1 MTITRKTPLALLL
14 ASTTAL
20 RRVAI
25 VTGGTRGV
33 GLGISQALAENDFDL
48 LLTYN
53 SDSAAAEKAV
63 LELKNQFPICA
74 IETVGGDVSLPET
87 RAKAIFD
94 KFDSAYA
101 KTHCL
106 GAVVHNA
113 GQYVGVSSTNAAG
126 IKATGPPPGFGDG
139 SLLGAD
145 GGVDFTQMHYYQK
158 MYGDAFVDLCERGLA
173 RFPEDGGSLVGI
185 SSPGCTLQFNP
196 NLGYDMPGSSPS
208 APFTPSSRRV
218 VMEYSRCAA
227 VCRARGGEEGQRQR
241 RDPGRHA
248 GGRLGGARRHARH
261 ERQGDG
267 RGRREPPR
275 ADGSDAREGRGGRRG
290 LPLLAGRQR
299 RDGRLAAG
307 GQRRAPE
314 GEVHVT
320 LNECQQ
326 CTVVGFARFRRF
338 RTSPRRPGAPS
349 RPRPRARRRPPTP
362 SSSRAR
368 RSRPRAC
375 WLVWTPSPPGGS
387 WMVLV
392 VVVLRAAAVVV
403 SHIGVIPQPTQ
414 QRPRDVL

>member
-1 MTITRKTPLALLL
+1 MTITRKTLLALLL
-14 ASTTAL
+14 TSTKAL

-87 RAKAIFD
+87 RKAIFD

-185 SSPGCTLQFNP
+185 SSPGCTLP
-196 NLGYDMPGSSPS
+196 ERGVCTAASALPPASAGSSACTS
-208 APFTPSSRRV
+208 AAS
-218 VMEYSRCAA
+218 
-227 VCRARGGEEGQRQR
+227 
-241 RDPGRHA
+241 
-248 GGRLGGARRHARH
+248 
-261 ERQGDG
+261 
-267 RGRREPPR
+267 
-275 ADGSDAREGRGGRRG
+275 
-290 LPLLAGRQR
+290 
-299 RDGRLAAG
+299 
-307 GQRRAPE
+307 
-314 GEVHVT
+314 
-320 LNECQQ
+320 CQLH
-326 CTVVGFARFRRF
+326 C
-338 RTSPRRPGAPS
+338 SPA
-349 RPRPRARRRPPTP
+349 
-362 SSSRAR
+362 
-368 RSRPRAC
+368 
-375 WLVWTPSPPGGS
+375 
-387 WMVLV
+387 
-392 VVVLRAAAVVV
+392 LRAA
-403 SHIGVIPQPTQ
+403 SKSCRSSFTSGGVAATSSAPQRLNSQPPSAS
-414 QRPRDVL
+414 RIEALPARR

>member
-53 SDSAAAEKAV
+53 SDSAAAERAV

-87 RAKAIFD
+87 RKAIFD

-196 NLGYDMPGSSPS
+196 NLGYDMPGSGKR
-208 APFTPSSRRV
+208 APASWRLPLV
-218 VMEYSRCAA
+218 PL
-227 VCRARGGEEGQRQR
+227 ARHR
-241 RDPGRHA
+241 RDPPQT
-248 GGRLGGARRHARH
+248 
-261 ERQGDG
+261 QG
-267 RGRREPPR
+267 
-275 ADGSDAREGRGGRRG
+275 
-290 LPLLAGRQR
+290 
-299 RDGRLAAG
+299 
-307 GQRRAPE
+307 
-314 GEVHVT
+314 
-320 LNECQQ
+320 
-326 CTVVGFARFRRF
+326 
-338 RTSPRRPGAPS
+338 RTSGR
-349 RPRPRARRRPPTP
+349 
-362 SSSRAR
+362 
-368 RSRPRAC
+368 
-375 WLVWTPSPPGGS
+375 
-387 WMVLV
+387 
-392 VVVLRAAAVVV
+392 
-403 SHIGVIPQPTQ
+403 
-414 QRPRDVL
+414 

>member
-14 ASTTAL
+14 ASAAAL

-87 RAKAIFD
+87 RKAIFD

-196 NLGYDMPGSSPS
+196 NLGYDMPGSGKC
-208 APFTPSSRRV
+208 V
-218 VMEYSRCAA
+218 
-227 VCRARGGEEGQRQR
+227 
-241 RDPGRHA
+241 
-248 GGRLGGARRHARH
+248 
-261 ERQGDG
+261 
-267 RGRREPPR
+267 
-275 ADGSDAREGRGGRRG
+275 
-290 LPLLAGRQR
+290 LA
-299 RDGRLAAG
+299 
-307 GQRRAPE
+307 
-314 GEVHVT
+314 
-320 LNECQQ
+320 Q
-326 CTVVGFARFRRF
+326 CTLHAIEQTRR
-338 RTSPRRPGAPS
+338 
-349 RPRPRARRRPPTP
+349 
-362 SSSRAR
+362 
-368 RSRPRAC
+368 
-375 WLVWTPSPPGGS
+375 
-387 WMVLV
+387 
-392 VVVLRAAAVVV
+392 
-403 SHIGVIPQPTQ
+403 
-414 QRPRDVL
+414 

>member
-1 MTITRKTPLALLL
+1 MTITRKTLLALLL
-14 ASTTAL
+14 ASTAAL

-87 RAKAIFD
+87 RKAIFD

-158 MYGDAFVDLCERGLA
+158 MYGDAFVDLCEQGLA
-173 RFPEDGGSLVGI
+173 RFTDGGSLVGI
-185 SSPGCTLQFNP
+185 SSPGCTLQYKA
-196 NLGYDMPGSSPS
+196 NLGYDMPGSGKC
-208 APFTPSSRRV
+208 
-218 VMEYSRCAA
+218 VMEYTMRLFAVRAATKNVNVNVVIPGVTVTDAWGKLGAMRGQSKEEIVEGVSSRLAPMGA
-227 VCRARGGEEGQRQR
+227 MQPRQV
-241 RDPGRHA
+241 
-248 GGRLGGARRHARH
+248 
-261 ERQGDG
+261 GDG
-267 RGRREPPR
+267 VAFLCSP
-275 ADGSDAREGRGGRRG
+275 
-290 LPLLAGRQR
+290 AGRAVTGVSLPV
-299 RDGRLAAG
+299 DNG
-307 GQRRAPE
+307 
-314 GEVHVT
+314 VH
-320 LNECQQ
+320 LK
-326 CTVVGFARFRRF
+326 A
-338 RTSPRRPGAPS
+338 
-349 RPRPRARRRPPTP
+349 
-362 SSSRAR
+362 
-368 RSRPRAC
+368 
-375 WLVWTPSPPGGS
+375 
-387 WMVLV
+387 
-392 VVVLRAAAVVV
+392 
-403 SHIGVIPQPTQ
+403 
-414 QRPRDVL
+414 

>member
-14 ASTTAL
+14 ASAAAL

-87 RAKAIFD
+87 RKAIFD

-145 GGVDFTQMHYYQK
+145 GGVDFTQMHYYQR

-196 NLGYDMPGSSPS
+196 NLGYDMPGSGKR
-208 APFTPSSRRV
+208 APASWRLPLVPLDAIAATHTKRRC
-218 VMEYSRCAA
+218 VMEYTMRLFA
-227 VCRARGGEEGQRQR
+227 V
-241 RDPGRHA
+241 
-248 GGRLGGARRHARH
+248 
-261 ERQGDG
+261 
-267 RGRREPPR
+267 
-275 ADGSDAREGRGGRRG
+275 
-290 LPLLAGRQR
+290 
-299 RDGRLAAG
+299 
-307 GQRRAPE
+307 
-314 GEVHVT
+314 
-320 LNECQQ
+320 
-326 CTVVGFARFRRF
+326 
-338 RTSPRRPGAPS
+338 
-349 RPRPRARRRPPTP
+349 
-362 SSSRAR
+362 
-368 RSRPRAC
+368 
-375 WLVWTPSPPGGS
+375 
-387 WMVLV
+387 
-392 VVVLRAAAVVV
+392 RAAAKKVNANV
-403 SHIGVIPQPTQ
+403 VIPGVTPEGAWEALGATRGMSGKEMAEGVASRLAPMGPTPAKVVGDGVAFLCSPAG
-414 QRPRDVL
+414 RAVTGVSLPVDNGVHLKA

>member
-87 RAKAIFD
+87 RKAIFD

-158 MYGDAFVDLCERGLA
+158 MYGDAFVDL
-173 RFPEDGGSLVGI
+173 VGV
-185 SSPGCTLQFNP
+185 
-196 NLGYDMPGSSPS
+196 
-208 APFTPSSRRV
+208 A
-218 VMEYSRCAA
+218 
-227 VCRARGGEEGQRQR
+227 
-241 RDPGRHA
+241 
-248 GGRLGGARRHARH
+248 
-261 ERQGDG
+261 
-267 RGRREPPR
+267 
-275 ADGSDAREGRGGRRG
+275 
-290 LPLLAGRQR
+290 
-299 RDGRLAAG
+299 
-307 GQRRAPE
+307 
-314 GEVHVT
+314 
-320 LNECQQ
+320 
-326 CTVVGFARFRRF
+326 
-338 RTSPRRPGAPS
+338 
-349 RPRPRARRRPPTP
+349 
-362 SSSRAR
+362 
-368 RSRPRAC
+368 
-375 WLVWTPSPPGGS
+375 
-387 WMVLV
+387 
-392 VVVLRAAAVVV
+392 
-403 SHIGVIPQPTQ
+403 
-414 QRPRDVL
+414 